1 MSKKY
6 SKSSNRS
13 SNKSSGSQ
21 PTLLS
26 FGYSSQ
32 IRKEEQ
38 IQNELRDVEAQ
49 ITNKQT
55 AIQLVPQQLSDEL
68 ERLRAEKNLFNE
80 LERLRAK
87 KDCLFEEI
95 AKLKEKALLEEIAL
109 KEKEKALMAE
119 ENAQMSKKLKTLGA
133 NFVAGQGKISSFNF
147 SRAKFMP
154 A

>member
-6 SKSSNRS
+6 SKSSNKS

-32 IRKEEQ
+32 IRNEEQ
-38 IQNELRDVEAQ
+38 IRNELRDVVAQ

-68 ERLRAEKNLFNE
+68 ERLRAKENLFNE
-80 LERLRAK
+80 LQSLTAQEKAL
-87 KDCLFEEI
+87 LEEI

-133 NFVAGQGKISSFNF
+133 NFVAGQGKISSVNL

-154 A
+154 V